1 MNNYEKENAAE
12 WQTVGSKQRNRPAQV
27 KAINPN
33 NAKGTTLPSSSSTAP
48 IRSNQSQ
55 NNQLHPSMPPRHVLP
70 SKPPP
75 PAKAPRM
82 PRRVAVPQ
90 TGPHNQQHQINVSSQ
105 RPRFTFAAGRRDNAA
120 KTRFRNGEKPN
131 DIFQLS
137 KQCYKL
143 EPNADR
149 LYSILE
155 EIGVRLATFVR
166 PPQHGT
172 DLRLLIWGEPAAIEE
187 TKQELREWH
196 ERAEQTDIG
205 YHMKTAQDK
214 QFSRTGINAD
224 SAIISLDKKMRQDAK
239 RMKYQKA
246 PPEGTKFKHNGLFLW
261 PRDEIRPEELLGPSL
276 EAYDGLR
283 LASQAHILFDSSISC
298 FKILSNEDTALEL
311 IMERIKGSMR
321 EYVARSKEQVLT
333 YYPMFPEALQMR
345 EEVCLITPSSRAS
358 DSTADEKTLRTP
370 VSSGM
375 GLRASDYAE
384 FENLKATGDKKRT
397 KLVLK
402 VCKTMIERLQFF
414 RGSIRLR
421 VDFGTFAFKQ
431 VRWDGKAISYQSFVE
446 MLGSEKIRSSTLL
459 KEYELDPQ
467 IGIVACKEAKHLLE
481 PIESSRKSCDDV
493 EPTYSAR
500 YLCDVKV
507 LGRVHL
513 EVASN
518 KILGS
523 SSYEVTRRVWQDS
536 TDLEPPMELNFV
548 NLTGYD
554 LPITSFHN

>member
-1 MNNYEKENAAE
+1 MNHYEKENAAE
-12 WQTVGSKQRNRPAQV
+12 WQTVGAKRQARPTQA

-33 NAKGTTLPSSSSTAP
+33 NGKGTTLPKSSSTAP
-48 IRSNQSQ
+48 IPANQSQ
-55 NNQLHPSMPPRHVLP
+55 KSQIHPPRPPQHVLP
-70 SKPPP
+70 NKPPP
-75 PAKAPRM
+75 PANAPRM

-90 TGPHNQQHQINVSSQ
+90 VGSHNQQHQINIPSQ
-105 RPRFTFAAGRRDNAA
+105 RPRYTFAAGRRDNVA
-120 KTRFRNGEKPN
+120 KTRFRNGGKP
-131 DIFQLS
+131 DDLFKLT

-155 EIGVRLATFVR
+155 EIGVRLGTYVR

-172 DLRLLIWGEPAAIEE
+172 DLRLLIWGEPAAIAE
-187 TKQELREWH
+187 TKQELQEWH
-196 ERAEQTDIG
+196 ERAEETDLG

-214 QFSRTGINAD
+214 QFSRTGIMAD
-224 SAIISLDKKMRQDAK
+224 SAIMSLDKRMRQDAK

-246 PPEGTKFKHNGLFLW
+246 PPHGIRFKHNGLFLW

-283 LASQAHILFDSSISC
+283 LTSQAHILFDSSISC

-321 EYVARSKEQVLT
+321 EYVARSKEQVLA
-333 YYPMFPEALQMR
+333 YFSIFPEAVQMR
-345 EEVCLITPSSRAS
+345 EVVCLITPPNRVS
-358 DSTADEKTLRTP
+358 DSTAADEKTLRTP

-375 GLRASDYAE
+375 GLPGSAYAE
-384 FENLKATGDKKRT
+384 FESLKATGDKKRR

-402 VCKTMIERLQFF
+402 ACKSMIERLQYF

-421 VDFGTFAFKQ
+421 ADFGAFAFKQ

-446 MLGSEKIRSSTLL
+446 MLGSEKVRSSTLL
-459 KEYELDPQ
+459 KEYGLDPQ
-467 IGIVACKEAKHLLE
+467 VAIVACKEAKHLLE
-481 PIESSRKSCDDV
+481 PMESSYKSSDNV
-493 EPTYSAR
+493 EPRYSAR

-507 LGRVHL
+507 GGRVHL
-513 EVASN
+513 EVVSS
-518 KILGS
+518 KLVGS
-523 SSYEVTRRVWQDS
+523 SSYEVTSRVWQDS
-536 TDLEPPMELNFV
+536 TDLESPLELNFV

-554 LPITSFHN
+554 FLVT